1 VTASRAAQ
9 RGGTE
14 TAWTMP
20 PWLWVWLGGY
30 LLATMPQEIS
40 LQHFT
45 IGTYFGHDSTLRG
58 IGLNGL
64 VTVERLSIAC
74 RSSSIW

>member
-1 VTASRAAQ
+1 MASSATRSRLAI
-9 RGGTE
+9 

-40 LQHFT
+40 LLHFT
-45 IGTYFGHDSTLRG
+45 I
-58 IGLNGL
+58 
-64 VTVERLSIAC
+64 VT
-74 RSSSIW
+74 